1 MLFNL
6 ALSASGARTSGYFQ
20 KSMAAVLELKRRIAE
35 KLQRLQEGTN
45 ESKRSRKRIKQA
57 LGKLKIQLVE
67 LEASGVVDSGADE
80 GSRQTA
86 AAAAAAAK
94 KQAKAE
100 KKGQQKRFKKYK
112 RKRMNLNKRIA
123 DFSRQKQLSKALKL
137 FEEMREMPCG
147 VDVHTYTNMINTYV
161 RCAQM
166 DEALK
171 LLNERMP
178 SDGVRPTVVTFTAI
192 LKGLCNDNNLG
203 QAKKIFEKMATAR
216 PPVRI
221 D

>member
-1 MLFNL
+1 
-6 ALSASGARTSGYFQ
+6 
-20 KSMAAVLELKRRIAE
+20 MAAVLELKQRIAE
-35 KLQRLQEGTN
+35 KFQRLQDGTN

-57 LGKLKIQLVE
+57 LGKLKNQLAE
-67 LEASGVVDSGADE
+67 LEAGVADSGVDE

-86 AAAAAAAK
+86 AAHAAAAAK

-100 KKGQQKRFKKYK
+100 KKGEQKRFKKYK

-123 DFSRQKQLSKALKL
+123 EFSRQKQLSKALKL

-171 LLNERMP
+171 LLDFQMP

-203 QAKKIFEKMATAR
+203 QAKKMFDKMATAR
-216 PPVRI
+216 PPVRSGAVMRAKRVGRLLMACCI
-221 D
+221 L